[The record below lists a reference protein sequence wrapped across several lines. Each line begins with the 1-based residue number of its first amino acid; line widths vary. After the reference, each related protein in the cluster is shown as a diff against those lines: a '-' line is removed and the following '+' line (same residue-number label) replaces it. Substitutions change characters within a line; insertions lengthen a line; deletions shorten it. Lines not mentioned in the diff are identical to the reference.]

1 MIRLVDAIPIQNSRL
16 HFLLLLLCIDPS
28 HIQIFSLD
36 RFFHWT
42 DQKRRA
48 GLLTSASLLYA
59 VVHSRA
65 DTKENEKH
73 AEDGARSHIYHC
85 THDHAAGAA
94 AARE

>member
-1 MIRLVDAIPIQNSRL
+1 MYMGLSSSIPIQTSRL

-28 HIQIFSLD
+28 HIQI
-36 RFFHWT
+36 FFHWT

-48 GLLTSASLLYA
+48 GLLTSASLLY
-59 VVHSRA
+59 VHSRA

>member
-1 MIRLVDAIPIQNSRL
+1 MIRLVDAIPIQTSRL

-28 HIQIFSLD
+28 HIQIFLI
-36 RFFHWT
+36 FHWT

-65 DTKENEKH
+65 DKKENEKH

>member
-1 MIRLVDAIPIQNSRL
+1 MIRLVDAIPIQTSRL

-28 HIQIFSLD
+28 HIQI
-36 RFFHWT
+36 FFHWT

-65 DTKENEKH
+65 DKKENEKH

>member
-1 MIRLVDAIPIQNSRL
+1 MYMGLSSSIPIQNSRL

-28 HIQIFSLD
+28 HIQIFLI
-36 RFFHWT
+36 FHWT

-48 GLLTSASLLYA
+48 GLLTSASLLY
-59 VVHSRA
+59 VHSRA

>member
-28 HIQIFSLD
+28 HIQIF
-36 RFFHWT
+36 FHWT

-65 DTKENEKH
+65 DKKENEKH

>member
-1 MIRLVDAIPIQNSRL
+1 MYMGLSSSIPIQTSRL

-28 HIQIFSLD
+28 HIQI
-36 RFFHWT
+36 FFHWT

-65 DTKENEKH
+65 DKKENEKH
-73 AEDGARSHIYHC
+73 AEDGARSHIYHR

>member
-28 HIQIFSLD
+28 HIQIFLI
-36 RFFHWT
+36 FHWT

-65 DTKENEKH
+65 DKKENEKH
-73 AEDGARSHIYHC
+73 AEDGARSHIYHR

>member
-28 HIQIFSLD
+28 HIQIFLI
-36 RFFHWT
+36 FHWT

-65 DTKENEKH
+65 DKKENEKH